1 MILAVV
7 LGTLKRLTFEG
18 PTVEGKP
25 HRLSGDFGFY
35 GFTGIRL
42 VTSYLFLW
50 VLVIPMIRKD
60 WSTMKLWLVNYLS
73 FAFWQSISYNILNP
87 LNLDPSGHIHCTLI
101 ALSLAET

>member
-1 MILAVV
+1 MIFAVV

-25 HRLSGDFGFY
+25 HRLSGDFGLY

-42 VTSYLFLW
+42 VTNFLLLW
-50 VLVIPMIRKD
+50 VVLIPIVRKD
-60 WSTMKLWLVNYLS
+60 WSALKLWLVNYLS
-73 FAFWQSISYNILNP
+73 FVVWQLITHNILNP
-87 LNLDPSGHIHCTLI
+87 LDLDPSGHIHCTLI